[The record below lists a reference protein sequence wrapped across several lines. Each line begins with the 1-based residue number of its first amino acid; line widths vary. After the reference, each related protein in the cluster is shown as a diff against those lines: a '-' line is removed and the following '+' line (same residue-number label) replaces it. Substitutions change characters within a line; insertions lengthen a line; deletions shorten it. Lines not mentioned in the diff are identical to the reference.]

1 MEGSHDDRSL
11 RASDDDRERVAEVLR
26 QAAGDGRLTFA
37 ELQDRLEA
45 LYAAKTY
52 AELEPV
58 ISDLPSVRLPRPSA
72 SASSPVRPAGDR
84 VAVPDRVGGVPV
96 SRVAKAVFAGV
107 TRRGQW
113 VVPSDYRVK
122 AVFGGAELD
131 LREARL
137 ESHEISIEIKAVFGG
152 VEVFLPD
159 DVIAVVDGNGIF
171 GGFADEASTRQ
182 PAPGAPVVRIGGR
195 AVFGGVNVKRGAS
208 GASGADR

>member
-26 QAAGDGRLTFA
+26 QAAGDGRLTLA

-52 AELEPV
+52 GELEPV
-58 ISDLPSVRLPRPSA
+58 VADLPSVRLPRPSA
-72 SASSPVRPAGDR
+72 SAPSPVRTAGEAA
-84 VAVPDRVGGVPV
+84 AVPDRVGGVPV
-96 SRVAKAVFAGV
+96 SRVAKAVFGEV

-122 AVFGGAELD
+122 AVFGGVELD

-137 ESHEISIEIKAVFGG
+137 ESPEITIEIKAIFGG
-152 VEVFLPD
+152 VEVVLPD
-159 DVIAVVDGNGIF
+159 DVTAVVDGMGIF
-171 GGFADEASTRQ
+171 GGFADEASVRQ
-182 PAPGAPVVRIGGR
+182 PPPGAPVVRIGGK
-195 AVFGGVNVKRGAS
+195 AVFGGVNVRRGV
-208 GASGADR
+208 GGADR

>member
-26 QAAGDGRLTFA
+26 QAAGDGRLTLA

-52 AELEPV
+52 GELEPV
-58 ISDLPSVRLPRPSA
+58 VADLPSVRLPRPSA
-72 SASSPVRPAGDR
+72 SAPSPVRTAGEAA
-84 VAVPDRVGGVPV
+84 AVPDRVGGVPV
-96 SRVAKAVFAGV
+96 SRVAKAVFGEV

-122 AVFGGAELD
+122 AVFGGVELD

-137 ESHEISIEIKAVFGG
+137 ESQEITIEIKAIFGG
-152 VEVFLPD
+152 VEVVLPD
-159 DVIAVVDGNGIF
+159 DVTAVVDGMGIF
-171 GGFADEASTRQ
+171 GGFADEASVRQ
-182 PAPGAPVVRIGGR
+182 PPPGAPVVRIGGK
-195 AVFGGVNVKRGAS
+195 AVFGGVNVRRGV
-208 GASGADR
+208 GGADR

>member
-26 QAAGDGRLTFA
+26 QAAGDGRLTLA

-52 AELEPV
+52 GELEPV
-58 ISDLPSVRLPRPSA
+58 VADLPSVRLPRPSA
-72 SASSPVRPAGDR
+72 SAPSPVRTAGEAA
-84 VAVPDRVGGVPV
+84 AVPDRVGGVPV
-96 SRVAKAVFAGV
+96 SRVAKAVFGEV

-122 AVFGGAELD
+122 AVFGGVELD

-137 ESHEISIEIKAVFGG
+137 ESHEISIEIKAFFGG
-152 VEVFLPD
+152 VEVVLPD
-159 DVIAVVDGNGIF
+159 DVIAVVDGMGIF

-182 PAPGAPVVRIGGR
+182 APPGAPVVRIGGK
-195 AVFGGVNVKRGAS
+195 AVFGGVNVKRGA
-208 GASGADR
+208 GGADR

>member
-1 MEGSHDDRSL
+1 VEGSQDDRSL

-26 QAAGDGRLTFA
+26 QAAGDGRLTLA

-52 AELEPV
+52 GELEPV
-58 ISDLPSVRLPRPSA
+58 VSDLPSARLPRPSA
-72 SASSPVRPAGDR
+72 SAPSPALPAGE
-84 VAVPDRVGGVPV
+84 VAAVPDRVGGVPV
-96 SRVAKAVFAGV
+96 SRVAKAVFGEV

-113 VVPSDYRVK
+113 VVPTDYRVK
-122 AVFGGAELD
+122 AVFGGVELD

-137 ESHEISIEIKAVFGG
+137 ESHEITIEIKAYFGG
-152 VEVFLPD
+152 VEVVLPD
-159 DVIAVVDGNGIF
+159 DVIAVVDGSGIF

-182 PAPGAPVVRIGGR
+182 APPGAPVVRIGGK

-208 GASGADR
+208 GAHR

>member
-26 QAAGDGRLTFA
+26 QAAGDGRLTLA

-52 AELEPV
+52 GELEPV
-58 ISDLPSVRLPRPSA
+58 VADLPSVRLPRPSA
-72 SASSPVRPAGDR
+72 SAPSPVRTAGEAA
-84 VAVPDRVGGVPV
+84 AVPDRVGGVPV
-96 SRVAKAVFAGV
+96 SRVAKAAVFGEV

-122 AVFGGAELD
+122 AVFGGVELD

-137 ESHEISIEIKAVFGG
+137 ESHEISIEIRAF
-152 VEVFLPD
+152 
-159 DVIAVVDGNGIF
+159 F

-182 PAPGAPVVRIGGR
+182 APPGAPVVRIGGK
-195 AVFGGVNVKRGAS
+195 AVFGGVNVKRGA
-208 GASGADR
+208 GGADR

>member
-26 QAAGDGRLTFA
+26 QAAGDGRLTLA

-52 AELEPV
+52 GELEPV
-58 ISDLPSVRLPRPSA
+58 VADLPSVRLPRPSA
-72 SASSPVRPAGDR
+72 SAPSPVRTAGEAA
-84 VAVPDRVGGVPV
+84 AVPDRVGGVPV
-96 SRVAKAVFAGV
+96 SRVAKAVFGEV

-122 AVFGGAELD
+122 AVFGGVELD

-137 ESHEISIEIKAVFGG
+137 ESHEISIEIKAF
-152 VEVFLPD
+152 
-159 DVIAVVDGNGIF
+159 F

-182 PAPGAPVVRIGGR
+182 APPGAPVVRIGGK
-195 AVFGGVNVKRGAS
+195 AVFGGVNVKRGA
-208 GASGADR
+208 GGADR